1 MGSAAATLTRPRGER
16 NEDDDDDERNHES
29 RRDGDATATR
39 SMPARALSDAKRRET
54 TPATARRTALLPTL
68 ERARIEVRW
77 WGVQDSNL

>member
-39 SMPARALSDAKRRET
+39 SMPAARSQRRET
-54 TPATARRTALLPTL
+54 TRNDASHRKEDGPATSA
-68 ERARIEVRW
+68 
-77 WGVQDSNL
+77 